1 MPQQKRM
8 PGTARLRRSS
18 WKRGSGLNSF
28 QCELKGGI
36 ALNKKYL
43 SRKVR
48 HSADADIPPKGNGY
62 RKVCGTLKMVNF
74 T

>member
-8 PGTARLRRSS
+8 PGTARLKRNS
-18 WKRGSGLNSF
+18 WIRGRGPNSF
-28 QCELKGGI
+28 RGELKGGI

-48 HSADADIPPKGNGY
+48 HSADADIPLKGNGC
-62 RKVCGTLKMVNF
+62 RKVCGTLNMVNF